1 MNYQSNTIRSNSNT
15 IRSNT
20 ARDTFTPRKP
30 VFTQPLH
37 CPTHLFGL
45 LLKKRIP
52 QQIVADVKTAH
63 PTWLRLEQER
73 EQERFVVQAGTK
85 EAGQMAY
92 KMLESALIPLLKDL
106 ELSRQGQTFLREHDA
121 HFGQFQQ
128 ILADETGEPLDFA
141 KVAAKL
147 IGHQHRNLDWFRQ
160 GMCNLLWRILGD
172 FNLPQDVREWIVDE
186 VYDHGLRIEFREGQC
201 RVTAPRKIFMT
212 VVEGILEN
220 AEHVRSG
227 HPEKVECPRERH
239 TAEPAEPAKPAGVAD
254 AADFPALTTET
265 VVPVVAPTP
274 KPALKLMPMPK
285 KIHTFVPRVAQPKP
299 KNIYSTLGDECE
311 A

>member
-1 MNYQSNTIRSNSNT
+1 MNYQSNTIRSNSNN

-20 ARDTFTPRKP
+20 ARHTFTPRKP
-30 VFTQPLH
+30 VFSQALS
-37 CPTHLFGL
+37 CPNHLFGL
-45 LLKKRIP
+45 LLKKKIP

-63 PTWLRLEQER
+63 PTWVRLEQER

-106 ELSRQGQTFLREHDA
+106 ELSRQGQTFLLEHDA

-128 ILADETGEPLDFA
+128 ILADEAGEPLDFA

-160 GMCNLLWRILGD
+160 SMCNLLWRALGD

-220 AEHVRSG
+220 AEHVRAG
-227 HPEKVECPRERH
+227 HPEKVECPRERVSTEPKSAE
-239 TAEPAEPAKPAGVAD
+239 TADGAG
-254 AADFPALTTET
+254 AADFPVLTT
-265 VVPVVAPTP
+265 VPVPAVAP
-274 KPALKLMPMPK
+274 KPAPMPK
-285 KIHTFVPRVAQPKP
+285 KVHTFIPRVAQPKP